1 MKKISGRTIT
11 RALLYI
17 RTLETLLKD
26 KKDSVS
32 SGELARI
39 TGLTDVQIRKD
50 ISSFGKVG
58 TPRVGYDVREL
69 RNKLENFVLQKKEI
83 RVVLFG
89 VGNLGTAILKYPWL
103 RKGKLKVIAAF
114 DTSGS
119 KAGKTINGVSVYPAE
134 KAPAIIKQSKAELG
148 IVAVPEDKGQDVAD
162 IMVKAGLKGIA
173 NFAPVSLKVPKHVI
187 VRNIDLSIEFLSLFC
202 DTQTR

>member
-1 MKKISGRTIT
+1 MKRISGRTIT
-11 RALLYI
+11 RALLYV
-17 RTLETLLKD
+17 RTLESLIKD
-26 KKDSVS
+26 KKDLVS

-50 ISSFGKVG
+50 ISSIGPVG

-103 RKGKLKVIAAF
+103 RKGRLKIIAAF
-114 DTSGS
+114 DAGGT
-119 KAGKTINGVSVYPAE
+119 KVGKTVNGVGVHDVGR
-134 KAPAIIKQSKAELG
+134 APEVIKKSKAELG
-148 IVAVPEDKGQDVAD
+148 IVAVPEERAQSVAD
-162 IMVKAGLKGIA
+162 IMVKAGLQGIA
-173 NFAPVSLKVPKHVI
+173 NFAPVSLKVPKHVV

-202 DTQTR
+202 DTQVR

>member
-1 MKKISGRTIT
+1 MKRISGRTIT

-17 RTLETLLKD
+17 RTLEGLLKN
-26 KKDSVS
+26 KKDFVS

-50 ISSFGKVG
+50 ISSVGPVG

-89 VGNLGTAILKYPWL
+89 VGNLGTAILKYPWI
-103 RKGKLKVIAAF
+103 RKGKLKIVAAF
-114 DTSGS
+114 DASGT
-119 KAGKTINGVSVYPAE
+119 KAGKTVNGVSVYAAE
-134 KAPAIIKQSKAELG
+134 KAPEVIKKSKAELG
-148 IVAVPEDKGQDVAD
+148 IVAVPEDCAQDVAD
-162 IMVKAGLKGIA
+162 IMAKAGLQGIA
-173 NFAPVSLKVPKHVI
+173 NFAPVSLKVPKHGV

-202 DTQTR
+202 DTQVR